1 MTNQKWTPEK
11 NAALVAA
18 YLQMQAQHNAGQK
31 FSKAAV
37 RRALLAGPLA
47 GHSEGSLEFKFM
59 NVSGCLRALGRL
71 HLPGYAPAMNYQR
84 ELMAEVCRQLGVTF
98 PPATSNP

>member
-1 MTNQKWTPEK
+1 MSTNQKWTAEK

-18 YLQMQAQHNAGQK
+18 YFDMQEKDNRGEK

-37 RRALLAGPLA
+37 RRALVAGPLA

-59 NVSGCLRALGRL
+59 NVSGCLKALGRL
-71 HLPGYAPAMNYQR
+71 PLRGYAPAMNYQR
-84 ELMAEVCRQLGVTF
+84 DLMVAVCARLGIEAQPAETL
-98 PPATSNP
+98 